1 MPGRSTTITAR
12 DGFAP
17 GAYRS
22 SPTSSLKGGIVLL
35 HEIFGVNAHIREVCD
50 GFASRGYVTVAPAL
64 FDRVE
69 KGVELG
75 YDAAGI
81 DKGRRLREAIGWHTT
96 LLDVQAA
103 IDAVGSFGP
112 VAVIGYCWG
121 GTLAFLSTTRL
132 EGLACAVGYYGGQ
145 TVPFAREVPKVP
157 VLLHF
162 GEFDPRIPQKD
173 VEEIRR
179 HNPEIEVH
187 MFPADHGFNCNHRK
201 EWHEPSAREALSLT
215 LAFLNRHMR

>member
-1 MPGRSTTITAR
+1 MPGGPITITAR

-17 GAYRS
+17 GAYLS
-22 SPTSSLKGGIVLL
+22 SPTCSSKGGIVLL
-35 HEIFGVNAHIREVCD
+35 HEIFGVNAHVREVCD
-50 GFASRGYVTVAPAL
+50 GYAGRGYITLAPAL

-69 KGVELG
+69 RGVELG
-75 YDAAGI
+75 YDAEGI
-81 DKGRRLREAIGWHTT
+81 DKGRRLREAIGWEKT

-103 IDAVGSFGP
+103 IDSVRSAGP

-132 EGLACAVGYYGGQ
+132 EGVACAVGYYGGQ

-157 VLLHF
+157 VMLHF
-162 GEFDPRIPQKD
+162 GEFDPRIPSND

-179 HNPEIEVH
+179 YNPQIEMH
-187 MFPADHGFNCNHRK
+187 IFPADHGFNCDHRK
-201 EWHEPSAREALSLT
+201 EWHEPSARAALNLT
-215 LAFLNRHMR
+215 LAFMDRHMR